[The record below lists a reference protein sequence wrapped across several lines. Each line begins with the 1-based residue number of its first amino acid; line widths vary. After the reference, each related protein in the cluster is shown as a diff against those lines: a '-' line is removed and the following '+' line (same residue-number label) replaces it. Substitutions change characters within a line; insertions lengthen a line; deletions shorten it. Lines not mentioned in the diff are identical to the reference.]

1 MSANWTPESTLERV
15 GPDEWVIFDH
25 QKRIAVV
32 RQLSIGP
39 RNELVYRAVTWA
51 ARSED
56 RVLLGYLSTLSLA
69 AGIVWRE
76 YLAAESERRGR
87 VG

>member
-1 MSANWTPESTLERV
+1 MSANWTPESTLQRV
-15 GPDEWVIFDH
+15 GPDEWVVFDH
-25 QKRIAVV
+25 HKRIAVV
-32 RQLSIGP
+32 RQLTIGP

-51 ARSED
+51 VRSED

-76 YLAAESERRGR
+76 YSAAQAARRGS
-87 VG
+87 GG